1 MRPAHW
7 PGSQEFKTAKQRDRK
22 RSLYRGDVCLRGA
35 PKLKEAVDSRS
46 DDEHTTH
53 CFQYRRLIKSTSQST
68 THADVSEL
76 VSNEEIENEN
86 ENEKL
91 GNATRED
98 AIEAGDTSTACSSLN
113 QERS

>member
-1 MRPAHW
+1 M
-7 PGSQEFKTAKQRDRK
+7 
-22 RSLYRGDVCLRGA
+22 CLRGA
-35 PKLKEAVDSRS
+35 PKLKEAVDLRS

-91 GNATRED
+91 ANATRDHHYCRLKYSDD
-98 AIEAGDTSTACSSLN
+98 ARTAVSRATNNGDNNSLN
-113 QERS
+113 EGGT